1 MQLLTGI
8 SRSETP
14 LNDDPMLIASL
25 LPGSND
31 GSHAVQRRQTLIEAL
46 RSQHT
51 QFTFCHVQPASVILR
66 DSVLVVHRK
75 ICYHREI
82 RLAG

>member
-1 MQLLTGI
+1 MQFLTCI

-14 LNDDPMLIASL
+14 LHDDPLLMASL

-31 GSHAVQRRQTLIEAL
+31 GSHAVQRRPTLIEAL
-46 RSQHT
+46 TSPHT
-51 QFTFCHVQPASVILR
+51 PFTFCQVQPASVILR

>member
-1 MQLLTGI
+1 MQFLTCN

-14 LNDDPMLIASL
+14 LNDDPMLIAFL

-31 GSHAVQRRQTLIEAL
+31 GSNAFRRRPTLIEAL

-51 QFTFCHVQPASVILR
+51 QFTFCSVQPASVILR